1 MVHVKKPWPIAVQG
15 TFHIAGSVATNSS
28 AKSLKPLARAIR
40 SAAHGLGLGSF
51 RRDSRH
57 AWRLLPVARSRRP
70 RLTCVNPGCRNAAE
84 CHAVSSALPLLFCL
98 WMFGSISF
106 RRAQLPTWAFL
117 PARHVALARVMY
129 ISSHAHRMCPSLASI
144 NPAGPVREKKRRV
157 MIIECH
163 IQKCSDLGWPERSVL
178 FRTCKH
184 HTEALPTIKHC
195 P

>member
-98 WMFGSISF
+98 WMFGSIDFLSP
-106 RRAQLPTWAFL
+106 RTASNLGLAACKDMLPWLESCTS
-117 PARHVALARVMY
+117 RVMH
-129 ISSHAHRMCPSLASI
+129 IGCVHHSRASTQ
-144 NPAGPVREKKRRV
+144 PVRSAKKRGV
-157 MIIECH
+157 
-163 IQKCSDLGWPERSVL
+163 S
-178 FRTCKH
+178 
-184 HTEALPTIKHC
+184 
-195 P
+195 